1 MKIDPSSGINPDL
14 SRSLSVSQEHCV
26 KYRFSILMPVY
37 NRENYVGEAIDSV
50 LAQTFKDFELFAID
64 DGSSDLTAA
73 VLVSYGTRIKL
84 LQQPNQ
90 GPEVA
95 RNKAAALAQGEYL
108 VFLDSDDFFFPF
120 ALETFDQ
127 VIRNFDSPP
136 LVLGSLAF
144 FHEAAGKEPEIPAAH
159 PVKVFKYQDY
169 LSKTRPLGTNCIV
182 VRKSVFDEVGG
193 MRNSTPQTFY
203 GDDTNLLLKVGTYG
217 PCVVIDQ
224 PCTSAYRQ
232 HGKNS
237 SRDVK
242 AIADAILQLA
252 NTERRGGF
260 SGGKARRWDRYSY
273 IGGRA
278 ASWAINYCWRHGQ
291 RTLALKLL
299 AGTASMVMA
308 AAGGKFLRLF
318 RHSEP
323 EIIL

>member
-1 MKIDPSSGINPDL
+1 M
-14 SRSLSVSQEHCV
+14 
-26 KYRFSILMPVY
+26 KYRFSILIPVY
-37 NRENYVGEAIDSV
+37 NREKYVGQAIDSV
-50 LAQTFKDFELFAID
+50 LAQTFKNYEIFAID
-64 DGSSDLTAA
+64 DGSTDLSAA
-73 VLVSYGTRIKL
+73 VLVSYGTKIKL
-84 LQQPNQ
+84 LQQTNQ

-95 RNKAAALAQGEYL
+95 RNRAASMAQGEYL
-108 VFLDSDDFFFPF
+108 VFLDSDDLFFPF

-127 VIRNFDSPP
+127 VIKNFNSPP
-136 LVLGSLAF
+136 LVLGSLALYQ
-144 FHEAAGKEPEIPAAH
+144 EAGEKGPDTPPAH
-159 PVKVFKYQDY
+159 PVRVFKYQDY
-169 LSKTRPLGTNCIV
+169 LSKTRPLGTNCII

-193 MRNSTPQTFY
+193 LRNSTPQTFY

-224 PCTSAYRQ
+224 PFTSAYRQ

-237 SRDVK
+237 SKDVK

-252 NTERRGGF
+252 NTERHGGF

-278 ASWAINYCWRHGQ
+278 ASWAVNYCWRGGQ
-291 RTLALKLL
+291 KILALKLL
-299 AGTASMVMA
+299 AGTAAMVMA
-308 AAGGKFLRLF
+308 AVGGKFLRIF

>member
-1 MKIDPSSGINPDL
+1 
-14 SRSLSVSQEHCV
+14 
-26 KYRFSILMPVY
+26 MPVY
-37 NRENYVGEAIDSV
+37 NRQKYVRQAVDSV
-50 LAQTFKDFELFAID
+50 LVQTFTDYELIAVD
-64 DGSSDLTAA
+64 DGSTDGSLEM
-73 VLVSYGTRIKL
+73 LKSYGNRIKVIE
-84 LQQPNQ
+84 QRNQ

-127 VIRNFDSPP
+127 VIKNFDSPP

-144 FHEAAGKEPEIPAAH
+144 FHEAAGKEPEISPAH

-237 SRDVK
+237 SKDVK

-252 NTERRGGF
+252 NTER
-260 SGGKARRWDRYSY
+260 
-273 IGGRA
+273 
-278 ASWAINYCWRHGQ
+278 HG
-291 RTLALKLL
+291 
-299 AGTASMVMA
+299 
-308 AAGGKFLRLF
+308 
-318 RHSEP
+318 
-323 EIIL
+323 